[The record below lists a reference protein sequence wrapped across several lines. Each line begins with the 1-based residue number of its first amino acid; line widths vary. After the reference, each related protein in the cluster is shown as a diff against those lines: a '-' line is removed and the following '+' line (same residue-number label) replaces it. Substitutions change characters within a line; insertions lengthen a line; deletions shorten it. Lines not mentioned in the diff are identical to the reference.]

1 MILVE
6 AFDNV
11 ICIVLYPTKLNDNS
25 IGSLSD
31 LILNSPF
38 KPETV

>member
-1 MILVE
+1 MILAE
-6 AFDNV
+6 ALDKV

-25 IGSLSD
+25 MGSLSD

-38 KPETV
+38 KPEIV